1 MLFISVYLFF
11 FVPPNIPLPPHSI
24 LFSFHLPIPLPLIPP
39 LDMEVCKSYTVVPS
53 AIMEEKA
60 DLRTAKGQVLYLMI
74 KIYSDGEL
82 TPQIGK
88 LQTGEI
94 LIIDY

>member
-1 MLFISVYLFF
+1 M
-11 FVPPNIPLPPHSI
+11 
-24 LFSFHLPIPLPLIPP
+24 
-39 LDMEVCKSYTVVPS
+39 PS